1 MQHLFHFLFVA
12 FFAATSLLLTACGG
26 DKKKDPAPTTG
37 MVNGQISPANAV
49 TTVTATSG
57 GTPATTATATPNAS
71 GVYAFAALAPGTY
84 TLSYTPAAGFATPA
98 PQTVTV
104 AAGET
109 VTAAPVT
116 VTASVPG
123 GSGSGFAYT
132 VGGAP
137 ATATLVS
144 ANVLAGS
151 LVLQGSSSSRTVSIS
166 LDQVPTGPRTYS
178 FGGVGST
185 SEITVMEAV
194 GSNFAEWNT
203 TLAAGSGY
211 VTITAVSANPR
222 RVWGTFTA
230 VAQPRGT
237 GTTGTR
243 TLTSGTFSNL
253 SF

>member
-1 MQHLFHFLFVA
+1 MKHLFHFLFLT
-12 FFAATSLLLTACGG
+12 FFAATSLLLTACG
-26 DKKKDPAPTTG
+26 DKKTEPAPTTG
-37 MVNGQISPANAV
+37 TVNGQISPANAV

-57 GTPATTATATPNAS
+57 GTPATTATATPNAG

-116 VTASVPG
+116 VTVSVPG

-132 VGGAP
+132 VDGAP

-166 LDQVPTGPRTYS
+166 LDQVPTGPLTYS

-185 SEITVMEAV
+185 SEITVREAA

-222 RVWGTFTA
+222 RVWDTFFA

-237 GTTGTR
+237 RTASTR
-243 TLTSGTFSNL
+243 TLTAGTFSNL